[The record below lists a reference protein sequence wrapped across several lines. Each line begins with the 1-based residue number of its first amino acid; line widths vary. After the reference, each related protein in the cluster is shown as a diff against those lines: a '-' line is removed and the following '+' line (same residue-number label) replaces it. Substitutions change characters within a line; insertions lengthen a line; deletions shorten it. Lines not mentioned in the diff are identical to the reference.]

1 MNNRTKVTWSNRQIE
16 SLLIWWIVDRKG
28 SVEAADLKK
37 KCTEIQGKKLCQAYA
52 VSLFRKIKEF
62 FPNSKV
68 DKTGTG
74 RGMVYSVT
82 EETIKTKYR
91 DSKASTNQ
99 AASTEKKESKE
110 NSPTVLKKEYHTS
123 EEKDLLT
130 AVAQI
135 FLLGN
140 GEEMRMPSLQ
150 AALYQ
155 NSFNTFNL
163 SATVVENILKEYS
176 CIQISSHSGIST
188 AKLTNL
194 DKDLILNTLG
204 KWHVST
210 WNIAELETLSAFQE
224 IEGIEVSSFMNAA
237 AGGNLYTVKYRDFIS
252 NRDKIIDELVRSRKA
267 FIIDSTTGVFPV
279 NEQDFMYF
287 KFATQVAIARR
298 QEWRKE
304 PKNLDKGNMNTRLA
318 NLIFRTGEER
328 LIKLL

>member
-1 MNNRTKVTWSNRQIE
+1 MTNRTKVTWSNRQIE
-16 SLLIWWIVDRKG
+16 ALLIWWIVDRKG
-28 SVEAADLKK
+28 SVTSTDLKK
-37 KCTEIQGKKLCQAYA
+37 KCAEIQQGKKLCQAYA
-52 VSLFRKIKEF
+52 VSLFRKIREY
-62 FPNSKV
+62 FPNAIIEKS
-68 DKTGTG
+68 GNA

-82 EETIKTKYR
+82 EETIKTKYC
-91 DSKASTNQ
+91 DSKARANQ
-99 AASTEKKESKE
+99 AASTENKE

-130 AVAQI
+130 AMTQI

-140 GEEMRMPSLQ
+140 GDEMRMPSLQ

-163 SATVVENILKEYS
+163 SATVVENILKKYS
-176 CIQISSHSGIST
+176 CIQMLSHSGIST
-188 AKLTNL
+188 VKLTDL
-194 DKDLILNTLG
+194 DTDLILNTLG
-204 KWHVST
+204 GWHVST
-210 WNIAELETLSAFQE
+210 WNIAEPETLAAFQE
-224 IEGIEVSSFMNAA
+224 IEGIEVFPFMNAA
-237 AGGNLYTVKYRDFIS
+237 AGGNLYTVKYRNFVS

-267 FIIDSTTGVFPV
+267 FVIDSATGVFPV

-304 PKNLDKGNMNTRLA
+304 PKNLDKTNMNTRLA